1 MGRQNITYLPCHA
14 STSLWDGSKVDRNVV
29 KVGGVI
35 VIVGGFLAMLP
46 TISLAVM
53 IIALGAGLALVGFG
67 ME

>member
-1 MGRQNITYLPCHA
+1 M
-14 STSLWDGSKVDRNVV
+14 DRHVV
-29 KVGGVI
+29 KVGGVF
-35 VIVGGFLAMLP
+35 VIVGGFLAVLP

>member
-14 STSLWDGSKVDRNVV
+14 STSLWDGSKMDRNVV
-29 KVGGVI
+29 RVGGGI
-35 VIVGGFLAMLP
+35 VIVGGFLAMLYLP
-46 TISLAVM
+46 LAVM